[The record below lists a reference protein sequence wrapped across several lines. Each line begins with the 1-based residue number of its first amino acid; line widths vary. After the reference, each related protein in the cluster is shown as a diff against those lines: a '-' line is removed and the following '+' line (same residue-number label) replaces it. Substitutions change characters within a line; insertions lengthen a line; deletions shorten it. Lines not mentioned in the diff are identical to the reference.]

1 MTEEEILEMGAKP
14 KRTRAKALTREELEA
29 MFAKHDEEIL
39 KKVSDKCETCSHHE
53 CECPQRLDEAK
64 ERMDRIDRNTVDIY
78 NTLNAGIEDSEN
90 RMDKLDE
97 NDELL
102 RQNLNRSHQELSA
115 KLEEEHR
122 LRVVSEERIEA
133 MNQEMECL
141 KVDNA
146 DILYALEESR
156 KENTT
161 FSKQNLYLG
170 IMAGIC
176 LGVCL
181 VVMAIFLVS

>member
-1 MTEEEILEMGAKP
+1 MTEEDVYEMGIKP
-14 KRTRAKALTREELEA
+14 KNKNAKVTMTVDQFNDLMRRVEALEKQEHQCDCPNRIVDMNKEL
-29 MFAKHDEEIL
+29 
-39 KKVSDKCETCSHHE
+39 V
-53 CECPQRLDEAK
+53 RLDF
-64 ERMDRIDRNTVDIY
+64 
-78 NTLNAGIEDSEN
+78 
-90 RMDKLDE
+90 LDE

-102 RQNLNRSHQELSA
+102 RQGINQSHADLEK
-115 KLEEEHR
+115 KLDEEHR

-161 FSKQNLYLG
+161 FSKQNLWLG
-170 IMAGIC
+170 VLAGACVGITLVVLAFFMAG
-176 LGVCL
+176 
-181 VVMAIFLVS
+181 